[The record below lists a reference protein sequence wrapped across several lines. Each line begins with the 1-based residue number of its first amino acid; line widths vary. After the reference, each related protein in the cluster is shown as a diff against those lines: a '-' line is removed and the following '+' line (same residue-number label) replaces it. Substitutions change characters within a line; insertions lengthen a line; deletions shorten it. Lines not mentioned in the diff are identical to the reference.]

1 MVAAALQAKTG
12 KINGNFDCN
21 TYLDI
26 AADSTG
32 ATVYTAVKTAK
43 EKLGASSNHAAVFW
57 PKGAVGEKIYCLS
70 AMAAAETAA
79 TDAANGDVPYESPSN
94 KDLKITATVLDDGT
108 EVALDQEQAN
118 LLNGQGVITAINAN
132 GFKLWGN
139 NTAAYPST
147 TDPKDR
153 WLAVRRFFDWDGNN
167 FILTYFQKVDKPGNT
182 RLIQSIVDSQNII
195 GNGYVAGTTA
205 PDTGPSS
212 RATKTRSPTCWTA
225 T

>member
-1 MVAAALQAKTG
+1 MGGVDTGTGKETGLELVRQIYPKLGLTPGLLLAPGWSHDPVVAAALQAKTG

-79 TDAANGDVPYESPSN
+79 TDAANGDE
-94 KDLKITATVLDDGT
+94 
-108 EVALDQEQAN
+108 
-118 LLNGQGVITAINAN
+118 
-132 GFKLWGN
+132 
-139 NTAAYPST
+139 
-147 TDPKDR
+147 
-153 WLAVRRFFDWDGNN
+153 
-167 FILTYFQKVDKPGNT
+167 
-182 RLIQSIVDSQNII
+182 I
-195 GNGYVAGTTA
+195 G
-205 PDTGPSS
+205 
-212 RATKTRSPTCWTA
+212 RAHV
-225 T
+225 